1 MRRCIV
7 LRDASSVE
15 EEAARRILVAVAE
28 AAASRGR
35 CNLAL
40 AGGST
45 PVGIYARLAL
55 APGVDWGSVHV
66 YWGDER
72 AVPAGSPENNASM
85 ARHALL
91 DHVPIPADQ
100 IHPMPTAAA
109 DLDAAARAYEE
120 LLSLHLGRPP
130 CMDLVLLGLGPDAHT
145 ASLFPGSPAV
155 QERERYVV
163 ATPAPAIA
171 PRLTVTPPLLNA
183 ARALLLVAH
192 GIAKARALHGV
203 LHAAHDP
210 SRFPPHA
217 LRHETLTILVDRA
230 AAGDVEA

>member
-1 MRRCIV
+1 M
-7 LRDASSVE
+7 
-15 EEAARRILVAVAE
+15 RRILVAIAD
-28 AAASRGR
+28 AATSRDR
-35 CNLAL
+35 CTLAL

-45 PVGIYARLAL
+45 PVGIYARLAV
-55 APGVDWGSVHV
+55 APGVDWGRVHV

-72 AVPAGSPENNASM
+72 AVPADSPENNACM
-85 ARHALL
+85 ARNALL

-100 IHPMPTAAA
+100 IHPMPSTAA
-109 DLDAAARAYEE
+109 DLDAAARAYED
-120 LLSLHLGRPP
+120 LLCAQLGRPP
-130 CMDLVLLGLGPDAHT
+130 CLDLVLLGLGPDAHT

-163 ATPAPAIA
+163 TTPAPAIA

-192 GIAKARALHGV
+192 GRSKARALHGV

-210 SRFPPHA
+210 LRFPPHA
-217 LRHETLTILVDRA
+217 LRDETLTILVDRA
-230 AAGDVEA
+230 AAGDIEA